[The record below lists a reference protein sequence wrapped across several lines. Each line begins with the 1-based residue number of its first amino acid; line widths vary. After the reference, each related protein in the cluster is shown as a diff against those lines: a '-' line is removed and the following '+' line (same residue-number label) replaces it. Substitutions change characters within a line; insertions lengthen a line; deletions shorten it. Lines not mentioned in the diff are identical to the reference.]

1 MLQRRA
7 ALAASI
13 AALAVPILP
22 SPALAQD
29 ARRPLVVVVGA
40 PPGGTAD
47 GVARVLAEALR
58 AELGGIVVVEN
69 RGGGSGLEA
78 ADRLVRAEPDGQT
91 LLMANTS
98 VLAINPSLYP
108 KLSYDP
114 LRDFAFVGKVATV
127 PIVLAVR
134 RELGVRSVAELIALA
149 KRRPAQLNFGS
160 AGTATAMHL
169 AGVLFNQK
177 AGTDIT
183 HIPFR
188 GSAPAVTNLIGGQ
201 GLDMMFE
208 PASTLLEHIQRGT
221 LVALAVADSTRAS
234 ALPDVP
240 TLAEAGLTGYRATQY
255 FGLVA
260 PAATPTATVSRL
272 NEAMVRG
279 LNGAAARERLASIG
293 AEPDPS
299 TPEVLRTFVAEEIPL
314 WRDLVRIS
322 GAQLDGGG

>member
-1 MLQRRA
+1 MIHRRA
-7 ALAASI
+7 AIAASLSVLAAP
-13 AALAVPILP
+13 AVR
-22 SPALAQD
+22 AQT
-29 ARRPLVVVVGA
+29 RPLVIVVGA

-47 GVARVLAEALR
+47 GVGRVLAEAMR
-58 AELGGIVVVEN
+58 GEMGGIVVVEN

-108 KLSYDP
+108 RLTYDP

-134 RELGVRSVAELIALA
+134 RELGVRSVPELIAMA
-149 KRRPAQLNFGS
+149 KRRPGALNFGS

-169 AGVLFNQK
+169 AGVLFNQM

-208 PASTLLEHIQRGT
+208 PAATLLEHINRGA
-221 LVALAVADSTRAS
+221 LVALAVADGQRAT

-240 TLAEAGLTGYRATQY
+240 TMSEAGLTGYLATQY

-260 PAATPTATVSRL
+260 PAATPAATVRRL
-272 NEAMVRG
+272 NEAMLRG
-279 LNGAAARERLASIG
+279 LGSDATRDRLKALG
-293 AEPDPS
+293 AEPAPS
-299 TPEVLRTFVAEEIPL
+299 SPEELRAFVTEEIPR

>member
-1 MLQRRA
+1 MPTRRA
-7 ALAASI
+7 LLAST
-13 AALAVPILP
+13 LA
-22 SPALAQD
+22 SPALAQGT
-29 ARRPLVVVVGA
+29 RRPLVIIVGA

-47 GVARVLAEALR
+47 GVGRVLAEAMR
-58 AELGGIVVVEN
+58 GELSGTVVVEN

-108 KLSYDP
+108 RLPYNP
-114 LRDFAFVGKVATV
+114 LRDFGFVGRVATV

-134 RELGVRSVAELIALA
+134 RELGVRSVAELIARA
-149 KRRPAQLNFGS
+149 RERPGALNFGS

-169 AGVLFNQK
+169 AGVLFNQM
-177 AGTDIT
+177 AGTEIT

-208 PASTLLEHIQRGT
+208 PASTLLEHIGRGT
-221 LVALAVADSTRAS
+221 LVALAVADDRRAA

-240 TLAEAGLTGYRATQY
+240 TMAEAGLTGYRATQY

-260 PAATPTATVSRL
+260 PAATPEPMLEGLS
-272 NEAMVRG
+272 EAMARG
-279 LNGAAARERLASIG
+279 LAARPARERLAAIG
-293 AEPDPS
+293 AEPATSSPA
-299 TPEVLRTFVAEEIPL
+299 ELRRFVTEEIPR
-314 WRDLVRIS
+314 WRELVRIS
-322 GAQLDGGG
+322 GAALDGGG

>member
-1 MLQRRA
+1 MLPRRT
-7 ALAASI
+7 ALAASL
-13 AALAVPILP
+13 AALAHPT
-22 SPALAQD
+22 LAQD
-29 ARRPLVVVVGA
+29 ARRPLVIVVGA

-47 GVARVLAEALR
+47 GVARVLAEATR
-58 AELGGIVVVEN
+58 GELGGTVVVEN

-78 ADRLVRAEPDGQT
+78 ADRLVRAEPDGLT

-108 KLSYDP
+108 RLAYDP
-114 LRDFAFVGKVATV
+114 LRDFAFIGKVATV

-149 KRRPAQLNFGS
+149 RQRPGKLNFGS

-208 PASTLLEHIQRGT
+208 PASTLLEHINRGT
-221 LVALAVADSTRAS
+221 LVALAVADTTRAT

-240 TLAEAGLTGYRATQY
+240 TMAEAGLAGYRATQY

-260 PAATPTATVSRL
+260 PAATPAATVQRL
-272 NEAMVRG
+272 GAAMTRG
-279 LNGAAARERLASIG
+279 LTSAATRERLAAIG
-293 AEPDPS
+293 AEPDPGS
-299 TPEVLRTFVAEEIPL
+299 PEALRSFVTEEIPQ
-314 WRDLVRIS
+314 WRELVRVS

>member
-1 MLQRRA
+1 MMRRRA
-7 ALAASI
+7 AIAATLAALTAPAI
-13 AALAVPILP
+13 A
-22 SPALAQD
+22 QE
-29 ARRPLVVVVGA
+29 ARRPLVIVVGA

-47 GVARVLAEALR
+47 GVARVLAEAMR
-58 AELGGIVVVEN
+58 GELGGTVIVEN

-78 ADRLVRAEPDGQT
+78 ADRLVRAEADGHT

-108 KLSYDP
+108 RLPYDP
-114 LRDFAFVGKVATV
+114 LRDFAFVGKVANV

-134 RELGVRSVAELIALA
+134 RELGVRSVAELIAMA
-149 KRRPAQLNFGS
+149 RRRPGGLNFGS

-208 PASTLLEHIQRGT
+208 PAATLLEHIRRGT
-221 LVALAVADSTRAS
+221 LVPLAVADSTRAA
-234 ALPDVP
+234 ALPEVP
-240 TLAEAGLTGYRATQY
+240 TMAEAGLTGYRATQY

-260 PAATPTATVSRL
+260 PAATPVAAVRRL
-272 NEAMVRG
+272 NEAMVHG
-279 LNGAAARERLASIG
+279 LGTPATRDRLAAIG
-293 AEPDPS
+293 AEADPGS
-299 TPEVLRTFVAEEIPL
+299 PEALRSFVAEEIPV
-314 WRDLVRIS
+314 WGDLVRVS

>member
-7 ALAASI
+7 ALAASMAVL
-13 AALAVPILP
+13 AA
-22 SPALAQD
+22 PALAQD
-29 ARRPLVVVVGA
+29 ARRPLVIVVGA

-58 AELGGIVVVEN
+58 GELGGIVVVEN

-78 ADRLVRAEPDGQT
+78 AERLVRAEPDGQT

-108 KLSYDP
+108 KLAYDP

-134 RELGVRSVAELIALA
+134 RELGVRSVAELIATA
-149 KRRPAQLNFGS
+149 KQRPGRLNFGS

-208 PASTLLEHIQRGT
+208 PASTLLEHISRGA
-221 LVALAVADSTRAS
+221 LVALAVADTTRAS
-234 ALPDVP
+234 ALPNVP
-240 TLAEAGLTGYRATQY
+240 TMAEAGLAGYRATQY

-260 PAATPTATVSRL
+260 PAATPAPTVQRL
-272 NEAMVRG
+272 NEAMVRS
-279 LNGAAARERLASIG
+279 LNGPVARERLAAIG
-293 AEPDPS
+293 AEPDPGS
-299 TPEVLRTFVAEEIPL
+299 PEALRSFVAEEIPQ

>member
-1 MLQRRA
+1 MLYRRT
-7 ALAASI
+7 ALGASI
-13 AALAVPILP
+13 ASLAL
-22 SPALAQD
+22 PALAQ
-29 ARRPLVVVVGA
+29 APRRPLVLIVGA

-47 GVARVLAEALR
+47 AVCRVLAEALR
-58 AELGGIVVVEN
+58 GELGGVVVVEN

-108 KLSYDP
+108 RLSYDP

-127 PIVLAVR
+127 PILLAVR
-134 RELGVRSVAELIALA
+134 RELGVRNVAELIVLA
-149 KRRPAQLNFGS
+149 RSRPGALNFGS

-169 AGVLFNQK
+169 AGVLFNQM
-177 AGTDIT
+177 AGTEIT
-183 HIPFR
+183 HVPFR
-188 GSAPAVTNLIGGQ
+188 GSAPAVTNFIGGQ

-208 PASTLLEHIQRGT
+208 PAATLLEHIARGT
-221 LVALAVADSTRAS
+221 IVPLAVADGERAT

-240 TLAEAGLTGYRATQY
+240 TMSEAGLTGYLASQY

-260 PAATPTATVSRL
+260 PAATPDATVHRL
-272 NEAMVRG
+272 SATMARA
-279 LNGAAARERLASIG
+279 LATPAAIERLRSIG
-293 AEPDPS
+293 AQPAAS
-299 TPEVLRTFVAEEIPL
+299 SPEELRRFVEEEIPR
-314 WRDLVRIS
+314 WRELVRIS